1 MGSHSVTKLGQVG
14 DNETLEFTRDG
25 ETVLSANLAALLT
38 SWKGT
43 LHMGGDV

>member
-1 MGSHSVTKLGQVG
+1 MGNRSVTKLGQVG
-14 DNETLEFTRDG
+14 DKETLEFTRDG
-25 ETVLSANLAALLT
+25 ETVLSANLSALLA